1 MNPEVGFQLPLSGSL
16 FAHNRNTPHPQ
27 QLTFNSLSRDHEYKG
42 VEVDDD
48 GYAFFQL
55 PLSGSPPNTGV
66 LRSAKTL
73 RIFQLPLSG
82 SPIAQRAIQR
92 IVDKAFQLPLSG
104 SQVSGRVTYSVWLN
118 TFNSLSRDHTLLI
131 VSTTRARPKP
141 LSTPSLGI
149 TCQRCLDLSPRSSPF
164 NSLSRD
170 HQRCY
175 SSTTDRLKNTTF
187 NSLSRDH
194 RALFRDF
201 PALRG
206 FPPRRPFAHLYFS
219 ATI

>member
-55 PLSGSPPNTGV
+55 PLSGSPPNTEV

-104 SQVSGRVTYSVWLN
+104 S
-118 TFNSLSRDHTLLI
+118 
-131 VSTTRARPKP
+131 
-141 LSTPSLGI
+141 PSPIPGFPG
-149 TCQRCLDLSPRSSPF
+149 SPRLPAAAPLRTSVF
-164 NSLSRD
+164 FG
-170 HQRCY
+170 HY
-175 SSTTDRLKNTTF
+175 LK
-187 NSLSRDH
+187 
-194 RALFRDF
+194 
-201 PALRG
+201 
-206 FPPRRPFAHLYFS
+206 
-219 ATI
+219 I